1 MQTTDTRP
9 RPPPPELGTLGA
21 PAPHPMACRRI
32 SAHSIPGTIHAPRQ
46 TDPAFLAML
55 RATLLE
61 LKREQLG
68 RAFEAASAQTTH
80 STDGL

>member
-1 MQTTDTRP
+1 
-9 RPPPPELGTLGA
+9 
-21 PAPHPMACRRI
+21 
-32 SAHSIPGTIHAPRQ
+32 
-46 TDPAFLAML
+46 ML